1 MKPVIWAMI
10 LFGWF
15 LGVIANFTGGGSAV
29 ILGLMCFALI
39 GGGLFLGLRPGGIL
53 RKESTIDT
61 WGALIDEACPDD
73 GSERAD
79 NLYREITQELDHS
92 EAPNLKVERKFVSPT
107 FIRSIAGQQ
116 REFLVLTDTTN
127 YRLEPYQ
134 IYISARPYGIN
145 LSAEWFLTYKPKFWM
160 AALSLIPY
168 VSFIPRSLSDV
179 DFFDQQDLRAYAA
192 NAHHCTLRA
201 VQELMLYL
209 QQDPEKLDKSSKG
222 FFNIS

>member
-1 MKPVIWAMI
+1 
-10 LFGWF
+10 
-15 LGVIANFTGGGSAV
+15 
-29 ILGLMCFALI
+29 
-39 GGGLFLGLRPGGIL
+39 
-53 RKESTIDT
+53 
-61 WGALIDEACPDD
+61 
-73 GSERAD
+73 
-79 NLYREITQELDHS
+79 
-92 EAPNLKVERKFVSPT
+92 
-107 FIRSIAGQQ
+107 
-116 REFLVLTDTTN
+116 
-127 YRLEPYQ
+127 
-134 IYISARPYGIN
+134 
-145 LSAEWFLTYKPKFWM
+145 M